1 VLARVMVVVFGESP
15 WALRLPSVLFGVG
28 SLAALYWFATLIV
41 ERREALLATALL
53 TFSYHHVW
61 FSQNARG
68 YTGLLFWT
76 LLGSGLFI
84 KTLSQQPRSWTTAVA
99 YGAVMALAAYTH
111 VLAVLAVAAHA
122 LIWAT
127 LLLRAGWRQK
137 NLALWV
143 PFVGFALATTLS
155 LQLYALV
162 LPQFLSTLLEP
173 TMEGMATQWKDP
185 FWLLSETVRGLARG
199 LPGGLLAVFAAAAVC
214 VAGVISFGRRNLSV
228 AMVMLVPGLLTA
240 GLLLMLEHNLW
251 PRFFFFSAGF
261 AVLIAVRGMVALG
274 QAIRP
279 VQGRAAAMLVLCAG
293 LLVSA
298 AGIPAAWHPKQ
309 DFVSARDYV
318 EREKRPGDAIVTID
332 MSRYAYQRYLAPHFL
347 GVENEAELENIERSH
362 QRIWL
367 LYTFPTRLAVVQP
380 GIWSRVQHEYT
391 TAAEFPGTVNGG
403 AIVVKVRP

>member
-1 VLARVMVVVFGESP
+1 
-15 WALRLPSVLFGVG
+15 
-28 SLAALYWFATLIV
+28 
-41 ERREALLATALL
+41 
-53 TFSYHHVW
+53 
-61 FSQNARG
+61 
-68 YTGLLFWT
+68 
-76 LLGSGLFI
+76 
-84 KTLSQQPRSWTTAVA
+84 
-99 YGAVMALAAYTH
+99 
-111 VLAVLAVAAHA
+111 VLAVAAHA

-185 FWLLSETVRGLARG
+185 IWLLSETVRGLARG
-199 LPGGLLAVFAAAAVC
+199 LPGGLLAVFAAGVVC

-240 GLLLMLEHNLW
+240 GLLLVLEHNLW

-318 EREKRPGDAIVTID
+318 EREKQPGDAIVTID

-347 GVENEAELENIERSH
+347 GVDNEAELENIERSH